1 MSKRGKEP
9 PIILGGGELKKGIL
23 VWKIPERDAWEL
35 AIVWLKKEFP
45 HRAKFGI
52 DDIEKVQTVLH
63 FCNREA
69 VEIMA
74 NALNHIMEEWE
85 NENYD

>member
-1 MSKRGKEP
+1 MRKRGKEP
-9 PIILGGGELKKGIL
+9 PIILGGGVLRKGI
-23 VWKIPERDAWEL
+23 VAWKIPNQDAWEL

-45 HRAKFGI
+45 HGERFEI

-63 FCNREA
+63 FCDRES

-74 NALNHIMEEWE
+74 NALNHIMEDWQDEIH
-85 NENYD
+85 D

>member
-1 MSKRGKEP
+1 MRRGGKEP
-9 PIILGGGELKKGIL
+9 PIILGGGELRKGI
-23 VWKIPERDAWEL
+23 VAWEIPNQDACEL

-45 HRAKFGI
+45 HGERFEI
-52 DDIEKVQTVLH
+52 NDIEKVQTVLH

-74 NALNHIMEEWE
+74 NALNHIMEVW
-85 NENYD
+85 